1 MNYKSKTAKIKNS
14 FDLFQNGHFCSL
26 ENTVLTAEG
35 PDQQGTTGDPTT
47 GDPDIVIPPKK

>member
-1 MNYKSKTAKIKNS
+1 MNYKFKT
-14 FDLFQNGHFCSL
+14 
-26 ENTVLTAEG
+26 TEG

>member
-35 PDQQGTTGDPTT
+35 PDQQGTTGDP
-47 GDPDIVIPPKK
+47 DIVIPPKK